1 MTVIFGIAAV
11 AAFLGAVGV
20 VASRRTIYSALSL
33 VANMVALAVLF
44 LLLDAQFLAAV
55 QIIVY
60 AGAVMVLFV
69 FIIALLAPGA
79 EERLRPLELRVLL
92 GGVAAV
98 VFTVVVARLTLNGI
112 TVSGD
117 GHFHGGF
124 GPFSPI
130 AVNAHGQV
138 QTLGEQLFTTFL
150 LPFEVTSLLLLV
162 AAVGAVYLSR
172 HHHRALP

>member
-1 MTVIFGIAAV
+1 MTVVFGIAAV
-11 AAFLGAVGV
+11 LAFLGAVGV
-20 VASRRTIYSALSL
+20 VLSRRTLYSALSL
-33 VANMVALAVLF
+33 VLNMVALAVLF

-79 EERLRPLELRVLL
+79 EERIPPLELRVLL
-92 GGVAAV
+92 GGVAAIA
-98 VFTVVVARLTLNGI
+98 FTVVVGRITLNGI
-112 TVSGD
+112 TVGAN
-117 GHFHGGF
+117 GVLHGGL
-124 GPFSPI
+124 GPFSPQL
-130 AVNAHGQV
+130 VNAHGQV

-150 LPFEVTSLLLLV
+150 LPFELTSLLLLV

-172 HHHRALP
+172 HRRAGE

>member
-1 MTVIFGIAAV
+1 MTVVFGIAAV
-11 AAFLGAVGV
+11 MAFLGAAGV
-20 VASRRTIYSALSL
+20 VLSRRTIYSALSL
-33 VANMVALAVLF
+33 VTNMIALAVLF

-55 QIIVY
+55 QVIVY

-79 EERLRPLELRVLL
+79 EEMLRPLELRVLV
-92 GGVAAV
+92 GGIAAIG
-98 VFTVVVARLTLNGI
+98 FTLLVARLALNGI
-112 TVSGD
+112 TVSAG
-117 GHFHGGF
+117 GRFHGGL
-124 GPFSPI
+124 GPFSPA

-138 QTLGEQLFTTFL
+138 QSLGEQLFTTFL

-172 HHHRALP
+172 HRRTVR